1 MSFSTPDN
9 FFFNTNYQEK
19 YTTDW
24 LKNKQEALMSNDI
37 PACFLSCSYKF
48 EGFTLRCGSKVLQV
62 SKYV

>member
-24 LKNKQEALMSNDI
+24 LKNKQEALINNNI
-37 PACFLSCSYKF
+37 LTCFFIL
-48 EGFTLRCGSKVLQV
+48 
-62 SKYV
+62 